1 MRRTSASPFLPISR
15 ASPVPLS
22 MGLTL
27 YPVFSSKMG
36 MSSSSKP
43 VSTVLVVVARMT
55 SFFAA
60 ACSCCSPQPAAKA
73 RMEQRNRKR
82 MPVDNLLFGF
92 IIIQTPFFSGVFSS
106 IIPFLLLLF
115 AGNAVL

>member
-1 MRRTSASPFLPISR
+1 
-15 ASPVPLS
+15 
-22 MGLTL
+22 
-27 YPVFSSKMG
+27 
-36 MSSSSKP
+36 
-43 VSTVLVVVARMT
+43 
-55 SFFAA
+55 
-60 ACSCCSPQPAAKA
+60 
-73 RMEQRNRKR
+73 